1 MVLHRMSGMTLAS
14 DIPLPELPRA
24 RRASAEIRFGLLPP
38 GRPFPSPRHWI
49 HRWRRA
55 DGRVWISLG
64 SGRDGYLLR
73 FTSLADFLLSSDGA
87 RILGRPRPH
96 VSPATIR
103 HLLLDQVL
111 PMVLAHR
118 GSLAL
123 HASAVRVRSGVVAFV
138 GKSGSGKSTLCAS
151 LTRVGRPL
159 LADDCLVI
167 EEQQGRA
174 MAVPSYPGLRL
185 RPDVLRALW
194 HDGPRGPRV
203 AEYSNKRRL
212 GPRGLAVA
220 APGPAPLRG
229 LYLLVPPGARGEI
242 RITRLAPREA
252 VGRLLAH
259 AHRLDITDRARLVT
273 ELEALTRLAR
283 LVPVFDLDYPWDLHR
298 LPVVHAA
305 VLRHAAAGMI

>member
-1 MVLHRMSGMTLAS
+1 MALHRMSGMTLAS

-24 RRASAEIRFGLLPP
+24 RGASAEIRFGLLPP
-38 GRPFPSPRHWI
+38 GRPFPSPLHWL
-49 HRWRRA
+49 HRWRRP
-55 DGRVWISLG
+55 DGRAWISLG
-64 SGRDGYLLR
+64 GARHGYLLR
-73 FTSLADFLLSSDGA
+73 FTSLADFLLSRDGA
-87 RILGRPRPH
+87 RILGRPRPR

-111 PMVLAHR
+111 PMVFAHR

-123 HASAVRVRSGVVAFV
+123 HASAVRLRSGVVAFV

-167 EEQQGRA
+167 EEQHGRA

-185 RPDVLRALW
+185 RPNIVRALW

-203 AEYSNKRRL
+203 AEYSDKRRL
-212 GPRGLAVA
+212 GPRGLGVA
-220 APGPAPLRG
+220 APGPAPLWA
-229 LYLLVPPGARGEI
+229 LYLLVPPGTRGEI
-242 RITRLAPREA
+242 RITRVVPREA

-259 AHRLDITDRARLVT
+259 THRLDITDRARLVV

-283 LVPVFDLDYPWDLHR
+283 RVPVFELAYPRGLHR
-298 LPVVHAA
+298 LPAVHAA
-305 VLRHAAAGMI
+305 LLRHVAAEI